1 MVLNEIKDFLKSKIS
16 KHRNYAIPQ
25 LWIENHKKIFNDI
38 VEEKEGK
45 IFVDPYEF
53 FYSAISFILD
63 KSEKKDYSKSLG
75 ILNGENNPN
84 WFNKSVV
91 YGSLP
96 RMTAAYN
103 HKGFGTFEETDI
115 LGFKEAGTFLKM
127 IPLLL
132 HLKSFNV
139 NTLYMLP
146 VSKSSNLFKKGSIGS
161 PYAVKNPL
169 VLDESYHDP
178 LLEDFNVETE
188 FKALVEAA
196 HILGI
201 RVILDFIPRTASR
214 DSDIIREHPD
224 WFYWIKIDDL
234 ATYKPPRIEELPF
247 KIPDEKD
254 LDIIYRNSEVRN
266 HLKKFVDSPDKI
278 DPVKWEKVKN
288 MDGNILVN
296 IIREFG
302 IVTPPGFSD
311 WVNDNQ
317 PTWDDVTFLRL
328 YLDNPIAAKKFVPET
343 QKPYVLFDVIK
354 ASKFPGSIPNLELWN
369 YLSDIIPSYQKR
381 FGIDGARIDMG
392 HALPSK
398 LQEMI
403 ISKAKDNDPSFVFI
417 AEELEMNN
425 DEKSK
430 NDGYHAILGNT
441 WYSVARREEFYK
453 LVEETSINM
462 KLPFLA
468 SAETPDTPR
477 IAARE
482 FGNKLKYLAP
492 FLLYF
497 LPNGVPYINSGQELG
512 ELQPMNLGLD
522 NTIWGKTVLPPDDE
536 FYAKLAFFDHYVL
549 HWNTYDKEL
558 YSFLKNLMNERE
570 KYKDFIFNGE
580 FRYVYFNYQDGFLAN
595 YSYWI
600 EEKGILIIANLDFSW
615 KREFEV
621 FVDKT
626 KGKEINILNAKIWD
640 KKGEIPII
648 SPSNIIKL
656 TLNPGDFCIL
666 KINVD

>member
-1 MVLNEIKDFLKSKIS
+1 MILSEIEKYLKSKITG
-16 KHRNYAIPQ
+16 HRNYVIPK
-25 LWIENHKKIFNDI
+25 LWIENHNEIYGEI

-53 FYSAISFILD
+53 FSKSISYIL
-63 KSEKKDYSKSLG
+63 KNSENREYNKSLG
-75 ILNGENNPN
+75 VINGDKSPE
-84 WFNKSVV
+84 WIKKSVI
-91 YGSLP
+91 YGTLP
-96 RMTAAYN
+96 RMSTAFN
-103 HKGFGTFEETDI
+103 HKGFGSFEENDI
-115 LGFKEAGTFLKM
+115 LGFKESGTFLKM
-127 IPLLL
+127 IPFLLY
-132 HLKSFNV
+132 LKQFKINV
-139 NTLYMLP
+139 LYMLP

-169 VLDESYHDP
+169 MLDENYHDP
-178 LLEDFNVETE
+178 LLDGFNVEDE

-201 RVILDFIPRTASR
+201 RVVLDFIPRTASR
-214 DSDIIREHPD
+214 DSDIIKDHPD

-234 ATYKPPRIEELPF
+234 AAYKPPKIDELPF
-247 KIPDEKD
+247 KIPEERD
-254 LDIIYRNSEVRN
+254 LEIIYRNSEVRK

-278 DPVKWEKVKN
+278 DPQKWEKVKN
-288 MDGNILVN
+288 MEGNILVN

-311 WVNDNQ
+311 WVNDSQ

-328 YLDNPIAAKKFVPET
+328 YLDNPIAAKNFVPDS

-354 ASKFPGSIPNLELWN
+354 ASKFPGSKPNLELWN
-369 YLSDIIPSYQKR
+369 YLSNIIPSYQKK

-403 ISKAKDNDPSFVFI
+403 IEKAKENDPSFVFI

-425 DEKSK
+425 DEKAK
-430 NDGYHAILGNT
+430 NDGYHVILGNS
-441 WYSVARREEFYK
+441 WYSVARREKFYK
-453 LVEETSINM
+453 LIEETSINM

-477 IAARE
+477 IKARE
-482 FGNKLKYLAP
+482 FGDKLKFLAP

-497 LPNGVPYINSGQELG
+497 LPNGIPYINSGQEIG
-512 ELQPMNLGLD
+512 EIQPMNLGLD
-522 NTIWGKTVLPPDDE
+522 NSIWGKTVLPPDDE

-549 HWNTYDKEL
+549 HWNSHDIESYI
-558 YSFLKNLMNERE
+558 FLKNLMNERE
-570 KYKDFIFNGE
+570 KYKNFIFDGD
-580 FRYVYFNYQDGFLAN
+580 FKYVFFNYQDGFLAN
-595 YSYWI
+595 YSYWLD
-600 EEKGILIIANLDFSW
+600 EKGILIIANLDLSW

-621 FVDKT
+621 YIDKT
-626 KGKEINILNAKIWD
+626 VGKEMKILKVKAW
-640 KKGEIPII
+640 KKEGEIPII
-648 SPSNIIKL
+648 SPSNVIKL
-656 TLNPGDFCIL
+656 NLNPGDFVLL
-666 KINVD
+666 KVNVD